1 MKSTLVFTPRSS
13 AQVLR
18 GLLVVIAVL
27 ATLSLLGQYSALV
40 LGHERLLGFVPE
52 FGLDYENNI
61 PTYFTALLLLSA
73 ALLAWGANRLAR
85 VRRDPFARHWA
96 VLGGILA
103 YISVDEIASLHERLI
118 PPLRHA
124 LGADGIFYFAWVIPG
139 IVLLLLFLIAYA
151 RFFWAL
157 ERRWKRLFAAAGTIY
172 VAGGLGMELVGGG
185 YVSQYGQAT
194 LAYALISTVEEVL
207 EMVGLAV
214 LIYALLEYMRAHLSS
229 IRISLNEATEGSRLA
244 VQDRAR
250 GEGGRPAPS
259 SHQVLLPTKEGG
271 KDASHG

>member
-1 MKSTLVFTPRSS
+1 MKSTLVLTARSS

-18 GLLVVIAVL
+18 GLLVVIAAL

-61 PTYFTALLLLSA
+61 PTYFTALLLLFA

-85 VRRDPFARHWA
+85 IRRDPFARHWA

-157 ERRWKRLFAAAGTIY
+157 DGRWKRLFAAAGTIY
-172 VAGGLGMELVGGG
+172 VAGVLGMELVGGG
-185 YVSQYGQAT
+185 YASQYGQQT
-194 LAYALISTVEEVL
+194 VVYAVISTIEEVL
-207 EMVGLAV
+207 EMSGLAV
-214 LIYALLEYMRAHLSS
+214 LIYAQLEYLRAHLST
-229 IRISLNEATEGSRLA
+229 IVVTLDNRMGAAMPA
-244 VQDRAR
+244 VYRHRPSKEDERPFSPSGVR
-250 GEGGRPAPS
+250 GAELRDE
-259 SHQVLLPTKEGG
+259 LP
-271 KDASHG
+271 

>member
-1 MKSTLVFTPRSS
+1 MKSTLVLTARSS

-18 GLLVVIAVL
+18 GLLFVIAVL

-73 ALLAWGANRLAR
+73 ALLAWGTNRLAR
-85 VRRDPFARHWA
+85 VQRDPFARHWA

-157 ERRWKRLFAAAGTIY
+157 DGRWKRLFAAAGAIY

-185 YVSQYGQAT
+185 YASQYGQQT
-194 LAYALISTVEEVL
+194 GVYAVISTIEEVL
-207 EMVGLAV
+207 EMGGIAV
-214 LIYALLEYMRAHLSS
+214 LIYAQLEYLRAHLSA
-229 IRISLNEATEGSRLA
+229 IVVSLD
-244 VQDRAR
+244 DRTGTAMPVAR
-250 GEGGRPAPS
+250 GHRPSQEDEPPS
-259 SHQVLLPTKEGG
+259 SLSGVRVRVAEPGEE
-271 KDASHG
+271 SP